1 MYQFVSGAIMVC
13 CLVAGFFFLRFY
25 KKTSDPLF
33 SMFALAFWVLALE
46 RLVLGTIGTS
56 DEPRPEIYLIRLSA
70 FLLILIAIIRKN
82 RNA

>member
-1 MYQFVSGAIMVC
+1 MYQFVSGAIMAC
-13 CLVAGFFFLRFY
+13 CMIAGFFFLRFY

-46 RLVLGTIGTS
+46 RFVLGTIGTS

-70 FLLILIAIIRKN
+70 FLLILTAIIRKN
-82 RNA
+82 RKA